1 MPQFD
6 VHFLTSSVFWSVVSF
21 AILLY
26 LLAKYALPPVLKTLD
41 EREQSIRQTINEA
54 QRLKVEGENLIKEYE
69 EKLAAIRKE
78 SQEILDGARLQAQ
91 RLLETNERETK
102 ARAEKILSDAKEEIE
117 RETARAIREVRGHAA
132 SLALAATEQILRKKV
147 DDGDQRRLVED
158 FLRQIEAGEGRG

>member
-6 VHFLTSSVFWSVVSF
+6 VHFLASSVFWSVVSF

-26 LLAKYALPPVLKTLD
+26 LLAKYALPPVLKALD

-54 QRLKVEGENLIKEYE
+54 QRLKAEGENLIKEYE
-69 EKLAAIRKE
+69 DKLASIRKE
-78 SQEILDGARLQAQ
+78 SQEIIEGSRLQAQ
-91 RLLETNERETK
+91 RLLETNERETR
-102 ARAEKILSDAKEEIE
+102 ARAEKILSDAKEQIE

-147 DDGDQRRLVED
+147 DDGDQRRLVEE
-158 FLRQIEAGEGRG
+158 FLRQLEAGKG

>member
-6 VHFLTSSVFWSVVSF
+6 VHFLASSVFWSVVSF

-26 LLAKYALPPVLKTLD
+26 LLAKYALPPVLKALD

-91 RLLETNERETK
+91 RLLETNERETR

-117 RETARAIREVRGHAA
+117 RETARAIREV
-132 SLALAATEQILRKKV
+132 AATPRASPSRPPSRSCE
-147 DDGDQRRLVED
+147 RRWTTAISGGWSRTSCVRL
-158 FLRQIEAGEGRG
+158 GRD